1 MSRLKTLALVPAL
14 VLAMPQAVAAAPA
27 PLAQVQAHL
36 QAVDTMTASFTQT
49 DRRGEIRNGTLILKK
64 PGRIRFEYQGGPRML
79 LVGDGK
85 QIYFIDYTVN
95 QKTRLPIANSP
106 YSVLLSANPD
116 LSRIARV
123 IRDDPQTIVVEARD
137 PKKPQFGTITLGFA
151 KGAGPAGL
159 TLEGWTIVDAQNNR
173 TTIRLSNPRFNV
185 AVADS
190 AFRFEDP
197 RGRGPKG

>member
-1 MSRLKTLALVPAL
+1 MSRLKTLALVPAI
-14 VLAMPQAVAAAPA
+14 VLAMPQAIAAAPA

-36 QAVDTMTASFTQT
+36 QAVDTMTANFTQT
-49 DRRGEIRNGTLILKK
+49 DRRGEVRNGTLILKK

-85 QIYFIDYTVN
+85 QVYFIDYQVK
-95 QKTRLPIANSP
+95 QVSRLPIANSP
-106 YSVLLSANPD
+106 YSVLLGANPD
-116 LSRIARV
+116 LNRIARV
-123 IRDDPQTIVVEARD
+123 IRDDPQTIVIEARD
-137 PKKPQFGTITLGFA
+137 PKKPQFGTITLGFI
-151 KGAGPAGL
+151 KGGGPAGL

-173 TTIRLSNPRFNV
+173 TTIRLSSQRFNV